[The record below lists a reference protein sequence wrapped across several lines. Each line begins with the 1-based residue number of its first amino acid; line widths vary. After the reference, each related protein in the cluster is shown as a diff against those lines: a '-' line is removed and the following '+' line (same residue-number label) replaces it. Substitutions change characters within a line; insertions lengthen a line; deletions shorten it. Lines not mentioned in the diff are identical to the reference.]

1 MDGGGGS
8 DGNHLA
14 PSAVARVGTFELSEK
29 AKWSHK
35 DDKPVRDK
43 FRTPWGQVKSSFFGC

>member
-14 PSAVARVGTFELSEK
+14 PRAVARVGTFELSEK

-43 FRTPWGQVKSSFFGC
+43 FRTLWGQVKSSFFGC